1 MDLLAG
7 YGQAPAKLPSVV
19 EPAPVAPVEKKRK
32 IAPAP
37 GALSAEQIH
46 SELESRLAPERPQS
60 ECDPDMLRKITAAGG
75 GRIGHFYTRS
85 LGSPLLSRVVK
96 AGQSVVGRLKDHT
109 GFKNPEI
116 MGQLVKF
123 VEIDEKGR

>member
-75 GRIGHFYTRS
+75 G
-85 LGSPLLSRVVK
+85 V
-96 AGQSVVGRLKDHT
+96 
-109 GFKNPEI
+109 
-116 MGQLVKF
+116 
-123 VEIDEKGR
+123 